1 MKQRTEK
8 ADNNKYFIYTIRK
21 DRGNRMAR
29 KKKPETLE
37 EQLEKVNIDI
47 EAMKEKLSKLKKRKK
62 DLEEK
67 IKLNR
72 LTELDNLLSSKG
84 KTVED
89 VKDMLRE

>member
-1 MKQRTEK
+1 
-8 ADNNKYFIYTIRK
+8 
-21 DRGNRMAR
+21 MAR